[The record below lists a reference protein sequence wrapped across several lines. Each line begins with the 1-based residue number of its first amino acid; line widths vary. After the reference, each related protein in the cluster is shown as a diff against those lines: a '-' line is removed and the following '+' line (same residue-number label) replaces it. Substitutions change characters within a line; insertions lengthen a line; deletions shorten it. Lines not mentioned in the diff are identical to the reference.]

1 MYVAP
6 TPKKQV
12 KKVAV
17 KPSSPPVKKERLSQ
31 AEAETRMMNATVEL
45 ILTVPPADITVHMIC
60 NRAGV
65 HHDYVARY
73 FGSQDE
79 LLIRTSEQALLGLV
93 ARERM
98 SKYDTLLE
106 SSRTVQG
113 DIFEMA
119 GARYRLITYL
129 LAKGVD
135 PSRFQANQ
143 KVIVDLGTSVFINP
157 QLSERSKRNF
167 ALIMLMIL
175 QSMHVLGDINELSPQ
190 DKEDILSFIAL
201 SGLFTEHIQDVL
213 GWDKPPAKTKKK

>member
-1 MYVAP
+1 
-6 TPKKQV
+6 
-12 KKVAV
+12 
-17 KPSSPPVKKERLSQ
+17 
-31 AEAETRMMNATVEL
+31 MNATVEL

-79 LLIRTSEQALLGLV
+79 LLIRTSEQALLGVV
-93 ARERM
+93 ARERF
-98 SKYDTLLE
+98 SKDDTLLV
-106 SSRTVQG
+106 SGRTAEA

-143 KVIVDLGTSVFINP
+143 KVIVDLASSVFINP
-157 QLSERSKRNF
+157 QLSERSRRNF
-167 ALIMLMIL
+167 ALIMTMLL

-190 DKEDILSFIAL
+190 DKEDIFGFMSL
-201 SGLFTEHIQDVL
+201 SGLFTEHVQDSL
-213 GWDKPPAKTKKK
+213 GWDKPPAKKKKK

>member
-1 MYVAP
+1 MQVAP

-12 KKVAV
+12 KKATARI
-17 KPSSPPVKKERLSQ
+17 KAAPEKKERLSQ

-79 LLIRTSEQALLGLV
+79 LLIRTSEQAILGLV
-93 ARERM
+93 ARERV
-98 SKYDTLLE
+98 SKVDTLVM
-106 SSRTVQG
+106 SGRTEQA

-119 GARYRLITYL
+119 GARYRLIAFL

-143 KVIVDLGTSVFINP
+143 KIIFDVASSAFTNP

-167 ALIMLMIL
+167 ALLTVMLL
-175 QSMHVLGDINELSPQ
+175 QSMHVLGDINELSRQ
-190 DKEDILSFIAL
+190 DNEDILGFISL
-201 SGLFTEHIQDVL
+201 SGLFAENVQETL
-213 GWDKPPAKTKKK
+213 GWDKPPAKKRKK